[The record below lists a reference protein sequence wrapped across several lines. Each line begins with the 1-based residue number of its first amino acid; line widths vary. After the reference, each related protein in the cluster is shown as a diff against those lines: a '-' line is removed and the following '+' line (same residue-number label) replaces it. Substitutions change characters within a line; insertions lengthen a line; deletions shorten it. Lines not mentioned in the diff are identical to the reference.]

1 MTGPPERRSV
11 HLFEKNIEI
20 QYTLE
25 KVENQ
30 KKKVENQSQFQPVSN
45 IGRRGKEICSNTES
59 EVKVCDCGW
68 CGRILLLKDQGTE
81 ILCHSY
87 HQNKHVSIYLFFSH
101 QINPNLYLFPR
112 PVDPLKET

>member
-11 HLFEKNIEI
+11 HLFQKIMET

-30 KKKVENQSQFQPVSN
+30 KKKKKVENQSQFQPVSD
-45 IGRRGKEICSNTES
+45 IGRRGKEICSES

-68 CGRILLLKDQGTE
+68 CGHILLLKDQGTE

-101 QINPNLYLFPR
+101 QVNLLPQ
-112 PVDPLKET
+112 PLSLPLAS